1 MVDEN
6 SRDRLFKAVRERIK
20 ESDEQDRVLLITNA
34 IGERRYRDLVD
45 IVANIESEDG
55 WSTTLELL
63 MKAQN
68 QKYTSPIIVGQDKT
82 NLEELKY
89 REMIF
94 ELLSCNGLEPVTA
107 DTIKLLKE
115 LDSESS
121 LVDASRVLVSRLEEL
136 AINQIQAAGDTL
148 FFDFSENVSV
158 SQETT
163 NLLEHLRSENIRSL
177 SLERNKNQ
185 INIEPLWYCE
195 YGRLALSA
203 LGVKGNIVDSDIF
216 DSVLSV
222 IQVPLANKT
231 KIVDVQSFSDTG
243 EDTQSHP
250 SNSVYRKLHTHLIHH
265 EVNELSLLA
274 SRHAVPLLNTLLDEA
289 SSAYEDVSSTTG
301 YKEILDYINA
311 HISVRD
317 VESILALEKSSQM
330 KNTRIATTAIL
341 AIGNFYHESSAATL
355 VKLFCTRKNDEIVK
369 VVAKAI
375 ENVYKKCPEADRVI
389 IDSLDTECRN
399 HGKLKK
405 LYRRLIKEKPLY
417 YQ

>member
-6 SRDRLFKAVRERIK
+6 SRDRLFKAVRKRIK
-20 ESDEQDRVLLITNA
+20 ESDEQDRILLIANA
-34 IGERRYRDLVD
+34 IGDRRYRDLVD

-68 QKYTSPIIVGQDKT
+68 QNYASPITIGQDKT

-89 REMIF
+89 REMVF
-94 ELLSCNGLEPVTA
+94 ELLSCSGLEPIT
-107 DTIKLLKE
+107 TGTTELLKK
-115 LDSESS
+115 LDGESS
-121 LVDASRVLVSRLEEL
+121 LVDASRVLVLRLEEL
-136 AINQIQAAGDTL
+136 AVEQIQTGDTL

-158 SQETT
+158 SQVTV
-163 NLLEHLRSENIRSL
+163 NLLNKVRSENIRSI
-177 SLERNKNQ
+177 SLEQSENL

-195 YGRLALSA
+195 YGRLALST
-203 LGVKGNIVDSDIF
+203 LGVKGSIVDSDTF

-222 IQVPLANKT
+222 IQAPKFNKPR
-231 KIVDVQSFSDTG
+231 IVEVSSFADIGGSTR
-243 EDTQSHP
+243 SRP

-265 EVNELSLLA
+265 KVNELSLLA
-274 SRHAVPLLNTLLDEA
+274 SRHSVPLLNTLLDEV
-289 SSAYEDVSSTTG
+289 SSAYEDSSSTTG

-311 HISVRD
+311 HISVRN
-317 VESILALEKSSQM
+317 VESILVLEKSSQM

-355 VKLFCTRKNDEIVK
+355 VKLYCTQKNDEIEK

-389 IDSLDTECRN
+389 ADSLDTECRN
-399 HGKLKK
+399 RGKLKK
-405 LYRRLIKEKPLY
+405 LYRHLNKEKPLY

>member
-1 MVDEN
+1 LVDEN
-6 SRDRLFKAVRERIK
+6 SRDRLFKAVRKRIK
-20 ESDEQDRVLLITNA
+20 ESDEQDRILLIANA
-34 IGERRYRDLVD
+34 IGDRRYRDLVD

-68 QKYTSPIIVGQDKT
+68 QNYASPITIGQDKT

-89 REMIF
+89 REMVF
-94 ELLSCNGLEPVTA
+94 ELLSCSGLEPIT
-107 DTIKLLKE
+107 TGTTELLKK
-115 LDSESS
+115 LDGESS
-121 LVDASRVLVSRLEEL
+121 LVDASRVLVLRLEEL
-136 AINQIQAAGDTL
+136 AVEQIQTGDTL

-158 SQETT
+158 SQVTV
-163 NLLEHLRSENIRSL
+163 NLLNKVRSENIRSI
-177 SLERNKNQ
+177 SLEQSENL

-195 YGRLALSA
+195 YGRLALST
-203 LGVKGNIVDSDIF
+203 LGVKGSIVDSDTF

-222 IQVPLANKT
+222 IQAPKFNKPR
-231 KIVDVQSFSDTG
+231 IVEVSSFADIGGSTR
-243 EDTQSHP
+243 SRP

-265 EVNELSLLA
+265 KVNELSLLA
-274 SRHAVPLLNTLLDEA
+274 SRHSVPLLNTLLDEV
-289 SSAYEDVSSTTG
+289 SSAYEDSSSTTG

-311 HISVRD
+311 HISVRN
-317 VESILALEKSSQM
+317 VESILVLEKSSQM

-355 VKLFCTRKNDEIVK
+355 VKLYCTQKNDEIEK

-389 IDSLDTECRN
+389 ADSLDTECRN
-399 HGKLKK
+399 RGKLKK
-405 LYRRLIKEKPLY
+405 LYRHLNKEKPLY